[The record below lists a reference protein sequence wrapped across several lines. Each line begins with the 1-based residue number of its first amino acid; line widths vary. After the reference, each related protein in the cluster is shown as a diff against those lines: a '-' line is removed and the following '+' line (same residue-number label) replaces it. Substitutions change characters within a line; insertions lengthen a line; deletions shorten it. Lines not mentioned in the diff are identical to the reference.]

1 MWQAACARAGACRR
15 VSCCFPKLCPFFRTR
30 QREHVDLLRKMRA
43 VPGIRHLR
51 IASGIRADIA
61 LAEPDMLRAYT
72 VEFTGGQ
79 LKVAPEHCAP
89 EVLRLMR
96 KPPLE
101 LFGAF
106 VRAFYDHS
114 AGAGRGQYVVPYLMS
129 AFPGCTEAHMREL
142 EGWLA
147 ARHWKPRQVQCF
159 TPTPGTLATAMFY
172 AGTDA
177 RGRPISVARTDAA
190 RLRQHRILQPDT

>member
-1 MWQAACARAGACRR
+1 M
-15 VSCCFPKLCPFFRTR
+15 
-30 QREHVDLLRKMRA
+30 LRKMRDL
-43 VPGIRHLR
+43 PGIRHLR

-72 VEFTGGQ
+72 AEFTGGQ

-89 EVLRLMR
+89 DVLELMR

-101 LFGAF
+101 TFEAF
-106 VRAFYDHS
+106 IRAFYAHS
-114 AGAGRGQYVVPYLMS
+114 ADTGCERYVVPYLMS
-129 AFPGCTEAHMREL
+129 AFPGCTEAHMRGL
-142 EGWLA
+142 ERWLA

-177 RGRPISVARTDAA
+177 GGRPIPVARTDAE
-190 RLRQHRILQPDT
+190 RLRQHHMLLRETPHGE